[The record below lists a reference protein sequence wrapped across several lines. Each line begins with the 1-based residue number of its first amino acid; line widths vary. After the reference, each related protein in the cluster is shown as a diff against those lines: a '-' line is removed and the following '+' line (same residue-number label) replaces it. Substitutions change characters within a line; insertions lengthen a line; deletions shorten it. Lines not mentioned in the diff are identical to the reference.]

1 MELLAVCDQQSAKLL
16 VWSFAECLPAVLMAG
31 RMLTAL
37 PVIEKSAMPSLSN
50 FILISG
56 IWAMA
61 LSFQIAHRDFCRMI
75 PYPSN

>member
-50 FILISG
+50 FILI
-56 IWAMA
+56 
-61 LSFQIAHRDFCRMI
+61 
-75 PYPSN
+75 